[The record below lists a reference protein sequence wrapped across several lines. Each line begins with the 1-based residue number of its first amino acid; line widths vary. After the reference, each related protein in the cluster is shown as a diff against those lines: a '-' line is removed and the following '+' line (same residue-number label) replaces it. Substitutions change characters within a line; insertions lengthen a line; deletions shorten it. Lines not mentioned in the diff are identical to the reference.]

1 MKYEFNFILD
11 EKMYKQSNK
20 EGREATKNLKK
31 NKIIQNNIITALIGL
46 VVSIIIFFCVSGFN
60 LNTTALY
67 ILLLAVVLFLFYRLG
82 RKNQTYFL
90 KQKNYIGGNHHIIVN
105 EKIIK
110 RELDYCSLEYKW
122 ALIKDV
128 LITSN
133 CIFVVT
139 VENKFIFIPRSV
151 FEDYIEL
158 KKFCNFVKAN
168 INNLSH
174 ENSIKDYVKKMGGVI
189 ISIKRNTD
197 DNTPFF
203 KETRDKIIYKF
214 EYKINDEI
222 KEGWVMFG
230 GIRADWKI

>member
-11 EKMYKQSNK
+11 EKMYKQLNK
-20 EGREATKNLKK
+20 EGREARKNIKK
-31 NKIIQNNIITALIGL
+31 NKVIQNNGITALIGL
-46 VVSIIIFFCVSGFN
+46 IVSIIIFFCVSGLN

-67 ILLLAVVLFLFYRLG
+67 ILLLFVVLFLFYRLSV
-82 RKNQTYFL
+82 KNQTYFL
-90 KQKNYIGGNHHIIVN
+90 KQKNYIDGNHHVIVN

-110 RELDYCSLEYKW
+110 IELDYYSFQYKW
-122 ALIKDV
+122 ALINDV

-133 CIFVVT
+133 CILIVT

-151 FEDYIEL
+151 FEDYVEL
-158 KKFCNFVKAN
+158 KKFRNFVQAN
-168 INNLSH
+168 INNLSY
-174 ENSIKDYVKKMGGVI
+174 ENSIKDYVKKMGGII

-230 GIRADWKI
+230 GIRPDWKI